1 MEDEKKY
8 KISQLSICSFS
19 FTEIFP
25 TRNGYKYKDNLFC
38 SKSCKAQWIRDFE
51 TYRLKGY

>member
-25 TRNGYKYKDNLFC
+25 TRNGYKYKGNLFC
-38 SKSCKAQWIRDFE
+38 SKRCKAQWIRDFE
-51 TYRLKGY
+51 TYRLRS